1 MASTHTPAGHAGGWA
16 DTPAHLEDYNFLD
29 SHRQGK
35 RKKNAEDFGKRPL
48 LMTTNDILTPLQIAK
63 ELNISARYVRSWIR
77 AGTLPASKLGPRT
90 NRVSRDDLNA
100 FLVRFKITPRL
111 PWKNQPAPRSAVD

>member
-1 MASTHTPAGHAGGWA
+1 MANTQTPTGHAGGAWGA
-16 DTPAHLEDYNFLD
+16 ISKPMPLD
-29 SHRQGK
+29 PPPTLYSEPNLQCFV
-35 RKKNAEDFGKRPL
+35 NRPL